1 MRAGD
6 AVITHYDP
14 FSADCLEDPYPYYA
28 WLRDEHP
35 LYYVPDYDMWVVS
48 RFQDVYEMLGDPDLP
63 FEGREGTV
71 PTRAEMLARNDGP
84 VPPLPLDPIGGF
96 TRIDQPHQ
104 GQLRGFVNH
113 PFRPRPVARLED
125 WFRDMVRA
133 DLPAALAQGEFNL
146 PALFG
151 LWTARTMCH
160 LAGLPLDMAAD
171 LRDAINESSAA
182 IGNEA
187 LGVNP
192 LDGLKRINRAAYL
205 AVTTRREAGADG
217 THPFVDGAINA
228 VFEGRSLTDRE
239 VAAQLLVP
247 LIGGVET
254 VPKVTSH
261 GLWEL
266 TKNPDQLA
274 AVRADLAANTPKAV
288 DEMARYCGPAQWF
301 SRTVTAPV
309 DILGRHLTPGQRII
323 FLIQSAQRDPR
334 EFDDPDTFRW
344 NRSMKRTLSFGHGG
358 HFCMGM
364 HLAKLE
370 GRVILQE
377 FLSAVDEFD
386 FDDAAAVRS
395 ASSFQKGW
403 DHLPVRIHS
412 LRAPAPSAPTEGAP

>member
-1 MRAGD
+1 MCAPD
-6 AVITHYDP
+6 AAITQYDP
-14 FSADCLEDPYPYYA
+14 FSAECLSDPYPYYA

-35 LYYVPDYDMWVVS
+35 LYYVEAYDMWVVS
-48 RFQDVYEMLGDPDLP
+48 RFQDVYDMLGNPELP
-63 FEGREGTV
+63 FEAREGTV
-71 PTRAEMLARNDGP
+71 PTRAEMLVRNDGP
-84 VPPLPLDPIGGF
+84 VPPLPLQPVGGF

-104 GQLRGFVNH
+104 GRLRGFINQ

-133 DLPAALAQGEFNL
+133 DLPGVLAQGEFNL
-146 PALFG
+146 PVVFG

-160 LAGLPLDMAAD
+160 LAGLPTEMAGD

-182 IGNEA
+182 IGNA
-187 LGVNP
+187 DLGLDP
-192 LDGLKRINRAAYL
+192 LDGLKRISRAAHL
-205 AVTTRREAGADG
+205 AVARRREAGADG
-217 THPFVDGAINA
+217 EHPFVDGAINA
-228 VFEGRSLTDRE
+228 VFEGRSLSDHE
-239 VAAQLLVP
+239 VAAQLVVP

-274 AVRADLAANTPKAV
+274 AVRADLAATTSVAF
-288 DEMARYCGPAQWF
+288 DEMSRYCGPAQWF

-309 DILGRHLTPGQRII
+309 EIQGHRLTPGQRII

-334 EFDDPDTFRW
+334 EFPDPDTFRW
-344 NRSMKRTLSFGHGG
+344 DRPMKRTLAFGHGG

-364 HLAKLE
+364 HLAKME

-377 FLSAVDEFD
+377 FLSAVEEFD
-386 FDDAAAVRS
+386 FDDDAAVRS
-395 ASSFQKGW
+395 ASSFQTGW
-403 DHLPVRIHS
+403 DTLPVRIHR
-412 LRAPAPSAPTEGAP
+412 LADPS

>member
-1 MRAGD
+1 MEAGPSMQ
-6 AVITHYDP
+6 YDP
-14 FSADCLEDPYPYYA
+14 FSPKCLADPYPYYA

-35 LYYVPDYDMWVVS
+35 LYYVEAYDMWVVS
-48 RFQDVYEMLGDPDLP
+48 RFQDVYDMLGNPELP
-63 FEGREGTV
+63 FEAREGTV

-84 VPPLPLDPIGGF
+84 VPPLPLEPVAGF
-96 TRIDQPHQ
+96 TRMDQPYQ
-104 GQLRGFVNH
+104 GRLRGFINQ

-133 DLPAALAQGEFNL
+133 DLPGVLAQGEVNL
-146 PALFG
+146 PTVFG

-160 LAGLPLDMAAD
+160 LAGLPLEMAAD

-182 IGNEA
+182 IGNA
-187 LGVNP
+187 DLGLDP
-192 LDGLKRINRAAYL
+192 LDGLKRISRAAHL
-205 AVTTRREAGADG
+205 AVARRRDAGVDG
-217 THPFVDGAINA
+217 TRPFVDGALNA
-228 VFEGRSLTDRE
+228 AFEGRSLSGRE
-239 VAAQLLVP
+239 VAAQLVVP

-274 AVRADLAANTPKAV
+274 AVRADLARNTAIAY

-309 DILGRHLTPGQRII
+309 DVLGRHLTPGQRII

-334 EFDDPDTFRW
+334 EFPEPDTFRW
-344 NRSMKRTLSFGHGG
+344 DRPMKRTLAFGHGG

-364 HLAKLE
+364 HLAKME
-370 GRVILQE
+370 GRVLLQE
-377 FLSAVDEFD
+377 FLSAVDEFE
-386 FDDAAAVRS
+386 FDEDAAERS
-395 ASSFQKGW
+395 ASSFQTGW
-403 DHLPVRIHS
+403 DTLPVRI
-412 LRAPAPSAPTEGAP
+412 R

>member
-1 MRAGD
+1 MRAAG
-6 AVITHYDP
+6 AAITHYDP
-14 FSADCLEDPYPYYA
+14 FSPECLDDPYPYYA

-35 LYYVPDYDMWVVS
+35 LYYVEDYDMWVVS
-48 RFQDVYEMLGDPDLP
+48 RFQDVYDMLGDPELP
-63 FEGREGTV
+63 FEAREGTV

-84 VPPLPLDPIGGF
+84 VPPLPLNPVAGF
-96 TRIDQPHQ
+96 TRMDQPHQ
-104 GQLRGFVNH
+104 GRLRGFLNQ
-113 PFRPRPVARLED
+113 PFRPRSVSALEG

-133 DLPAALAQGEFNL
+133 DLPGVLAQGEFNL
-146 PALFG
+146 PAVFG

-160 LAGLPLDMAAD
+160 LAGLPAEMAAD

-182 IGNEA
+182 IGDPA
-187 LGVNP
+187 LGLDP
-192 LDGLKRINRAAYL
+192 LDGLKRISRAARL
-205 AVTTRREAGADG
+205 AVTTRRDAGADG
-217 THPFVDGAINA
+217 AHPLVDRVINA
-228 VFEGRSLTDRE
+228 SFEGRPLSDRE
-239 VAAQLLVP
+239 AAAQLVVP

-274 AVRADLAANTPKAV
+274 AVRADLTANTPVAF
-288 DEMARYCGPAQWF
+288 DEMSRYCGPAQWF

-309 DILGRHLTPGQRII
+309 DVLGHHLTPGQRII

-334 EFDDPDTFRW
+334 EFPDPDAFRW
-344 NRSMKRTLSFGHGG
+344 DRRMKRTLSFGHGG
-358 HFCMGM
+358 HFCMGI
-364 HLAKLE
+364 HLAKME

-386 FDDAAAVRS
+386 FDEDAAVRS

-403 DHLPVRIHS
+403 DVLPVRI
-412 LRAPAPSAPTEGAP
+412 RRPAEPS